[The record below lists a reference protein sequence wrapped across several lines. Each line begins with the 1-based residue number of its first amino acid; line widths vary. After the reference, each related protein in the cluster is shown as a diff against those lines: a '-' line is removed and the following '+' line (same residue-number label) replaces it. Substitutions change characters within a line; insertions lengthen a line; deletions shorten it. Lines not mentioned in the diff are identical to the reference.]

1 MGLFRDVYGMV
12 SQAQQADLAEK
23 RMNQD
28 MELKQRYYEK
38 QMRDYNDAN
47 RRRDDVYSGIK
58 ELGELDRTIGETSF
72 EKTMMEQRFQQSA
85 LKDPDEAK
93 QFLIQTRVLSERLRD
108 LGNVRKVKGAELTYR
123 SIDGG
128 FAKAKALDLADFLN
142 GKEPSESG
150 MATVTKKRK
159 ILDENGMDTG
169 ETETVTMKVPQSES
183 GYGGYVGG
191 ESQAQAQ
198 ASAPQQSGYNP
209 YSMAGAMVESS
220 APLGDATPEYARPY
234 APEQSQGMLMRD
246 IANVPVQSPAQN
258 QSQVMQAQPQADV
271 EAVRQDALSAISRA
285 RTPEERQ
292 RVKDR
297 AAKLGVQLP

>member
-38 QMRDYNDAN
+38 QMREYNDTN
-47 RRRDDVYSGIK
+47 RRRDEVYSGIK
-58 ELGELDRTIGETSF
+58 ELGEIDRTIGETSF
-72 EKTMMEQRFQQSA
+72 EKTMMEQRFQKSA
-85 LKDPDEAK
+85 LDNPEEAK
-93 QFLIQTRVLSERLRD
+93 QFMIQSQILAKRLQD
-108 LGNVRKVKGAELTYR
+108 LNSVRKVKGAELTYR
-123 SIDGG
+123 SIDGN

-150 MATVTKKRK
+150 MATVKKTRK
-159 ILDENGMDTG
+159 YVDENG
-169 ETETVTMKVPQSES
+169 EEQSEVVTMKVPQSEA

-191 ESQAQAQ
+191 GATQAQA
-198 ASAPQQSGYNP
+198 PQPSSYNP
-209 YSMAGAMVESS
+209 YSMAGAMIDSS
-220 APLGDATPEYARPY
+220 APLGNATPEYAMPY

-246 IANVPVQSPAQN
+246 VANVPVQSPAQD

-271 EAVRQDALSAISRA
+271 EAVRQQALSAMSRA
-285 RTPEERQ
+285 QTPEQRQ
-292 RVKDR
+292 KIKDR
-297 AAKLGVQLP
+297 AAQMGVNLP

>member
-1 MGLFRDVYGMV
+1 MGLFTDVYGIV
-12 SQAQQADLAEK
+12 RRSQQDDLAEK
-23 RMNQD
+23 QFNAD
-28 MELKQRYYEK
+28 MQLKQRLYEK
-38 QMRDYNDAN
+38 QMRDYNDTN
-47 RRRDDVYSGIK
+47 RRRDEVYSGIK
-58 ELGELDRTIGETSF
+58 ELGEIDRTIGETSF

-85 LKDPDEAK
+85 LKNPDEAK

-128 FAKAKALDLADFLN
+128 FAKAKALELADFLN

-150 MATVTKKRK
+150 MATVKKTRK
-159 ILDENGMDTG
+159 YVDENG
-169 ETETVTMKVPQSES
+169 EEQSEVVTMKVPQSEA

-198 ASAPQQSGYNP
+198 ASVPQQSGYNP
-209 YSMAGAMVESS
+209 YSMAGAMIDSS
-220 APLGDATPEYARPY
+220 APLGNATPEYAMPY

-246 IANVPVQSPAQN
+246 VANVPVQSPVQD